1 MESRSI
7 DLGLFTPRQAAQYD
21 NDEKLA
27 EVFGLMSQ
35 DTGPDGA
42 HYVAASPFA
51 SEGLVCANC
60 AFYEGPRGCEIVAG
74 DIDPAGICKRW
85 IIPATL
91 VNAETAPMRST
102 QPQVDNIVRCAPFEL
117 RAAGD
122 GGPGSMVGHFAV
134 FNEWTHIRSMYEGD
148 FMERIAPGAFAQVFA
163 SGQMPKVLFDH
174 GGDPSVGNKVLG
186 VPVMLTEDE
195 RGAAYEVQLHDTSY
209 VRDLLPGLRSGQY
222 GASFRFRVADERW
235 AQPAVATPANPERLP
250 ERTITRIDPL
260 YEFGPVTFPA
270 YASAT
275 AGVRSGTDQ
284 FFDRLLSDPVFVAK
298 LTDRLGDKVVGR
310 MITDGKAGDAPG
322 RQEAP
327 KSDGHGANNGLHP
340 SVLRARIE
348 AIGLATP
355 NIKKE
360 VPR

>member
-21 NDEKLA
+21 SDEKIA
-27 EVFGLMSQ
+27 EVFGPMSQ

-42 HYVAASPFA
+42 HYVAVSPFA
-51 SEGLVCANC
+51 AEGLVCANC

-85 IIPATL
+85 IIPESLIVPVA
-91 VNAETAPMRST
+91 APQRSADT
-102 QPQVDNIVRCAPFEL
+102 VIDNIVRCAPFEL
-117 RAAGD
+117 RAAAD
-122 GGPGSMVGHFAV
+122 GGPGVMSGHFAV
-134 FNEWTHIRSMYEGD
+134 FNEWTRISSFYEGD
-148 FMERIAPGAFAQVFA
+148 FMERVAPGAFTGVFQ
-163 SGQMPKVLFDH
+163 SGQKPKVLFDH

-186 VPVMLTEDE
+186 VPIRLEEDA
-195 RGAAYEVQLHDTSY
+195 RGAAYDVALHDTTY

-222 GASFRFRVADERW
+222 GASFRFRVAEDRW
-235 AQPAVATPANPERLP
+235 VQPIVATAANPDRLP

-270 YASAT
+270 YAGAS

-284 FFDRLLSDPVFVAK
+284 FYDRLLGDPAFVAK
-298 LTDRLGDKVVGR
+298 LTTRLGENVVGR
-310 MITDGKAGDAPG
+310 MIADGRASDAPKP
-322 RQEAP
+322 QTAP
-327 KSDGHGANNGLHP
+327 QSDGRGAPNGVHP

-348 AIGLATP
+348 AIRLANTNP
-355 NIKKE
+355 QKG
-360 VPR
+360 V